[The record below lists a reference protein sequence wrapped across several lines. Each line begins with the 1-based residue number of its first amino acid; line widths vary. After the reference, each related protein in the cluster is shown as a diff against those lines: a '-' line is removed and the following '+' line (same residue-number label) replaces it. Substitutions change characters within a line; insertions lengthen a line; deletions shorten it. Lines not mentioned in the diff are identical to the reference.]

1 MIRFG
6 TIALSAI
13 GIGAALF
20 VGAGVASAQQTLEIV
35 KKRGTLLC
43 GVSTG
48 SPGFSNPDAQG
59 NWSGFDVDICRAT
72 AAAVFGDA
80 SRVKYVPTTGQSR
93 FTALQSGEIDLLSRT
108 TTWTMTR
115 DTQLGLDFLAI
126 GFYDGQGFMVPKK
139 SGIKSA
145 LELRGAT
152 VCTATG
158 TTTEMNLADYF
169 RANKLDYKVV
179 AYEKVEE
186 VNGAY
191 DSGRCDAYTTD
202 RSSLASQRTKL
213 KTPADHVILP
223 EVISKEPLGPVVRH
237 GDNNWGDIVRW
248 AFFAMVIAE
257 ELGVTSNNVDEM
269 KKSPNPEVRRLLGV
283 EGDFGKNLGVD
294 NAWAYNVVK
303 LVGNYDESYERSL
316 GPKTPVGLERG
327 VNALWSRGGLQYA
340 PPIR

>member
-1 MIRFG
+1 MAMKYSLAAAAVCL
-6 TIALSAI
+6 TL
-13 GIGAALF
+13 GAA
-20 VGAGVASAQQTLEIV
+20 GAEAQQTLDIV
-35 KKRGTLLC
+35 KKRGQVVC

-48 SPGFSNPDAQG
+48 TPGFSNPDAQG
-59 NWSGFDVDICRAT
+59 NWAGFDVDICRAT
-72 AAAVFGDA
+72 AAAIFADPA
-80 SRVKYVPTTGQSR
+80 RVKYVPTTGQSR
-93 FTALQSGEIDLLSRT
+93 FTALQSGEIDMLSRT

-115 DTQLGLDFLAI
+115 DTQLGLDFLSV

-145 LELRGAT
+145 TELKGAT

-169 RANKLDYKVV
+169 RSNKMDYKVI
-179 AYEKVEE
+179 AYEKVDE

-202 RSSLASQRTKL
+202 RSSLAAQRTKL
-213 KTPADHVILP
+213 KTPSEHVILP

-248 AFFAMVIAE
+248 SYYAMVIAE
-257 ELGVTSNNVDEM
+257 ELGVTSANVDEM
-269 KKSPNPEVRRLLGV
+269 KKSANPEIKRLLGV
-283 EGDFGKNLGVD
+283 EGDFGKFIGLD
-294 NAWAYNVVK
+294 NAWAYNVIK
-303 LVGNYDESYERSL
+303 LVGNYEESYERNL
-316 GPKTPVGLERG
+316 GPKTPVGLPRG
-327 VNALWSRGGLQYA
+327 VNALWTKGGLQYA